1 MICPQ
6 CKTRNSSDSKYCK
19 ECAVPLVDTGEFSS
33 TKTLKIPK
41 ARLETGS
48 VFAGRYEILEVVGK
62 GGMGE
67 VYRVKDRQIEEEMA
81 LKLLLPSIAADDGT
95 IERFKN
101 ELRFARKIAHRNV
114 CRMFDLNQEDG
125 SPFISMEFV
134 AGEDLK
140 TLIKKT
146 GNLTEQDA
154 ISITK
159 QVCDGLAEAHK
170 AGVVHRD
177 LKPQNLMIDKAG
189 NAKILDFGIARS
201 IDAKG
206 ITRTGMMI
214 GTPDYIS
221 PEQAEGEEA
230 DPRSDIYSLGVILYE
245 MVAGRVPFKGDTAL
259 SVALKHKTQVP
270 LDPRKFNSKISDGL
284 SRLILICMEKDKE
297 RRYQSV
303 EELRSD
309 LRNIEEGK
317 PLARETTLKKK
328 LAQAVRRMKGR
339 AAFGRKAG

>member
-6 CKTRNSSDSKYCK
+6 CKTVNSSDSKYCK
-19 ECAVPLVDTGEFSS
+19 ECAVPLVDTAELSG
-33 TKTLKIPK
+33 TKTLNIPK
-41 ARLETGS
+41 ARLEIGS
-48 VFAGRYEILEVVGK
+48 VFAQRYEILDISGK

-67 VYRVKDRQIEEEMA
+67 VYRVMDRQVNEEMA

-101 ELRFARKIAHRNV
+101 ELRLARKISHRNV
-114 CRMFDLNQEDG
+114 CRMYDLNQEDG
-125 SPFISMEFV
+125 SPFITMEYV
-134 AGEDLK
+134 SGDDLK
-140 TLIKKT
+140 SMIKST
-146 GNLTEQDA
+146 GNLTETHA
-154 ISITK
+154 INITK
-159 QVCDGLAEAHK
+159 QVCEGLAEAHK
-170 AGVVHRD
+170 VGVVHRD
-177 LKPQNLMIDKAG
+177 LKPQNLMIDRDG

-245 MVAGRVPFKGDTAL
+245 MAAGRVPFKGDTAL

-270 LDPRKFNSKISDGL
+270 LDPRKFNPEISDGL
-284 SRLILICMEKDKE
+284 SRLILICMEKNKE
-297 RRYQSV
+297 DRYQCI
-303 EELRSD
+303 EELLED
-309 LRNIEEGK
+309 LRNIEAGK
-317 PLARETTLKKK
+317 PLAGETRLRRTRFAAIFRRKKSR
-328 LAQAVRRMKGR
+328 LFLNSGL
-339 AAFGRKAG
+339 